1 MVIKKLYCYVDETG
15 QDTKGDIF
23 IVSVIIS
30 AQAQE
35 EIAEF
40 ILRFIL
46 GQLGH
51 DWEQTI
57 MMIWE
62 MLGEDNSLFIDKL
75 NKEMKNFDYLGIFE

>member
-40 ILRFIL
+40 IKEIEKSSGKSQFKWGRAVLKQRLEFI
-46 GQLGH
+46 
-51 DWEQTI
+51 
-57 MMIWE
+57 
-62 MLGEDNSLFIDKL
+62 
-75 NKEMKNFDYLGIFE
+75 NKIFNQGKMS